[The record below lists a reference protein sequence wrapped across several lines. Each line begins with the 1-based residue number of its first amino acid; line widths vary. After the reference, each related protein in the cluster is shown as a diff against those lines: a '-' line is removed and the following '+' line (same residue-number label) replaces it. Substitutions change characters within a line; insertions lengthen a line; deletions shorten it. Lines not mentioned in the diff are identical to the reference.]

1 MLEGVFS
8 FWERVC
14 SALRGTNIPG
24 SQVPVQEED
33 AKEESHG
40 KGLQGRGLLVDFVL
54 QPGPLPVLAG
64 ADLNNL
70 FQSHYMFAMNE

>member
-1 MLEGVFS
+1 M
-8 FWERVC
+8 
-14 SALRGTNIPG
+14 
-24 SQVPVQEED
+24 PVQEED